1 MMRSTKLWWMSE
13 TSLTSKFSGSTSSL
27 EWPLR
32 ISAHCKGENTGK
44 SVFFP
49 SFSPYKAPPHES
61 KKKGVFVRKDL
72 FSGNLIKDHE
82 KTSFRQ
88 FRAKQ
93 AKEGEKR
100 DFRCREQEN
109 RFSRLRGRKKGFFG
123 KNTLFLRPRKIISES
138 PKLRSSTG
146 NLHPFLGS
154 FCPLFWRARKRGFSR
169 VFALWA
175 PKKWNIPLIS
185 WFWGFA
191 RKDLFSPSFSL
202 FALFLAF
209 RPFSPRFASFR
220 TKPRKSGNSGFLSR
234 WSIQTGKSGVF
245 PWMVRGFP
253 GARNGLPKKDLFF
266 RGIFSI
272 VKFHR
277 NRCQIDR
284 NMLSRIK
291 IINYIFYS
299 AREYLFL

>member
-1 MMRSTKLWWMSE
+1 MIDDPITKLWWMSE
-13 TSLTSKFSGSTSSL
+13 TSLTSKFEWSTSSL

-100 DFRCREQEN
+100 DFRRREQEN

-209 RPFSPRFASFR
+209 RPFSPCF
-220 TKPRKSGNSGFLSR
+220 
-234 WSIQTGKSGVF
+234 
-245 PWMVRGFP
+245 
-253 GARNGLPKKDLFF
+253 ARNPEKAEIVAFWVADPSRREKAVFSREWCGDFQVPEMASQKKIYFF
-266 RGIFSI
+266 GAFSASWNFTGIDVRSI
-272 VKFHR
+272 AT
-277 NRCQIDR
+277 CC
-284 NMLSRIK
+284 
-291 IINYIFYS
+291 
-299 AREYLFL
+299 RE